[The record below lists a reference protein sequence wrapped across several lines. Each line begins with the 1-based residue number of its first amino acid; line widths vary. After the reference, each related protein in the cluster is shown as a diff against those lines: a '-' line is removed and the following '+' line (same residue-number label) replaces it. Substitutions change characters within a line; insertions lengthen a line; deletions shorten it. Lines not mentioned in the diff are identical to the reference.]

1 MQNKLT
7 LWQRVRSDTPAFFK
21 CAQLFGIGL
30 VGLGTSL
37 SQVAGMSAK
46 LTTALISIG
55 STITIVAQFAV
66 KQYQPLNTKPDD
78 DIK

>member
-21 CAQLFGIGL
+21 RAQLFGIGL
-30 VGLGTSL
+30 VSLGTSL
-37 SQVAGMSAK
+37 GQVAGISAK
-46 LTTALISIG
+46 LTTILISAG
-55 STITIVAQFAV
+55 STITIIAQFAV
-66 KQYQPLNTKPDD
+66 KQYQPLNTKTDN